1 MANKVLLQT
10 FLFGLALSEWIEITK
25 VGNSNTKPLGNVQFL
40 VAKLIKTIILDG
52 LSKASQTFPSYEQ
65 KPLLY
70 EITTKDEDELKTT
83 ENLKGETRYSDEYE
97 VEVENYPT
105 SSESEESF
113 TKDINES
120 QIERSD
126 DNYED
131 DDEEDGSEE
140 NVASGFMPLIKN
152 VQNQLLDFKGRT
164 LNAKIQHLKKLRDN
178 ILYEISE

>member
-1 MANKVLLQT
+1 MAHKVLLQT
-10 FLFGLALSEWIEITK
+10 LLCGLALSEWIEITK
-25 VGNSNTKPLGNVQFL
+25 VGHSNTKPLGS
-40 VAKLIKTIILDG
+40 
-52 LSKASQTFPSYEQ
+52 SKASQTFPNYEQ

-70 EITTKDEDELKTT
+70 EITTKDEDELKT
-83 ENLKGETRYSDEYE
+83 TRYSDEYE

-105 SSESEESF
+105 SSESEESL
-113 TKDINES
+113 TKNSDINES
-120 QIERSD
+120 QIERNNVNQSKYE
-126 DNYED
+126 DNNDYYED

-164 LNAKIQHLKKLRDN
+164 LNAKIEHLKKLRDN